1 MAHEHAAYPA
11 LWYFWITSAR
21 NRLRAQRGRLR
32 QPRYLLAL
40 VFGGLYIWWVL
51 QVNQRDPE
59 MSMRLFTLN
68 DAAHVVVAA
77 VVLLSGVRWWFAK
90 PDRGALA
97 FTPAEVHLLF
107 PAPVSR
113 TALIHSKLLRAQTAI
128 LLNVLIWSVLLRG
141 AATGGWQRGI
151 SLWIL
156 LSTFSLHRLAAA
168 IVRLNASQHRASS
181 ARRVALPI
189 GIVAIMCAVVLGTL
203 LLARGAITAAWP
215 LGFQAVLT
223 TMHDALQQ
231 PLAALALAPVS
242 ALIAPLFAD
251 NTSAWLMALGP
262 ALTVMALHYVWV
274 IRTDAAFE
282 EAALEAAEE
291 RVRRLA
297 ALAGTQAAPKR
308 SARGGIPWI
317 PPLPVRGHPA
327 ITMAWKNVAAAIRGG
342 GWLRQNG
349 VIVLIF
355 AATLATLRISTD
367 MPMQAVYVLSGVW
380 GMMLLVVGPTWTR
393 FDLRLDLRDV
403 ATVRSLPLS
412 GRAVVTADIVGV
424 ALLHSV
430 SVMIFLAVPLAFALL
445 DPATRDAVV
454 AARQTVI
461 PTVAG
466 VALLIVSANLLTFS
480 IQNALAVSFP
490 AWVQLGTDRRGVE
503 ALGQTMLTVGATL
516 LTSGILTVFPVII
529 GGATLFIAGAFW
541 GVWGFPTAMFVG
553 ALVLLAELVPLW
565 LGVGELLD
573 ALEPSD
579 VPGQRS

>member
-1 MAHEHAAYPA
+1 MPPPGTAYPA
-11 LWYFWITSAR
+11 LFYLWYTSAR
-21 NRLRAQRGRLR
+21 NRLRAQRGRLK

-51 QVNQRDPE
+51 QVNRRDPE
-59 MSMRLFTLN
+59 MPIQLFTLN
-68 DAAHVVVAA
+68 DAAHEVVAA

-113 TALIHSKLLRAQTAI
+113 SALIHSKLLRAQTAI
-128 LLNVLIWSVLLRG
+128 LLNVLIWSLLLRG

-151 SLWIL
+151 ALWIL

-168 IVRLNASQHRASS
+168 IIRLNAAQHRVS
-181 ARRVALPI
+181 ALRRVALPV
-189 GIVAIMCAVVLGTL
+189 GIFAAMCVVVLGTL
-203 LLARGAITAAWP
+203 LLARDTITQSWT

-223 TMHDALQQ
+223 TMDEALRQ
-231 PLAALALAPVS
+231 PVAAVALAPVS
-242 ALIAPLFAD
+242 ALIAPLFAQ
-251 NTSAWLMALGP
+251 NTTAWLLALGP
-262 ALTVMALHYVWV
+262 ALAVLLLHYVWV

-282 EAALEAAEE
+282 EAALDAAEE

-297 ALAGTQAAPKR
+297 ALSGTQAAAKR

-317 PPLPVRGHPA
+317 PPLPRRGHPA
-327 ITMAWKNVAAAIRGG
+327 ITMAWKNMAAAIRGG

-355 AATLATLRISTD
+355 AATLAVLRISTE

-403 ATVRSLPLS
+403 ATVRALPLS
-412 GRAVVTADIVGV
+412 GRAVVTADVVGV

-430 SVMIFLAVPLAFALL
+430 SVLVFFVVPLTFALL
-445 DPATRDAVV
+445 DPATRGALL
-454 AARQTVI
+454 AARQTLL
-461 PTVAG
+461 PTVGG
-466 VALLIVSANLLTFS
+466 VLLLIVSTNLLTFS

-490 AWVQLGTDRRGVE
+490 AWVQLGADRRGVE

-516 LTSGILTVFPVII
+516 LTSAVLMVFPVLI
-529 GGATLFIAGAFW
+529 GTATLYIATAWW
-541 GVWGFPTAMFVG
+541 GVWGFPVAMSIG
-553 ALVLLAELVPLW
+553 TLVLLAELLPLW
-565 LGVGELLD
+565 HGVGDLLES
-573 ALEPSD
+573 LEPSD

>member
-11 LWYFWITSAR
+11 LWYLWITSAR
-21 NRLRAQRGRLR
+21 NRLRAQRGRLK
-32 QPRYLLAL
+32 QPRYLLAV

-51 QVNQRDPE
+51 QVNRGDPE
-59 MSMRLFTLN
+59 MSMQLFTLN

-113 TALIHSKLLRAQTAI
+113 TALIHSKLLRAQIAI

-168 IVRLNASQHRASS
+168 IVRLNAGQHRASS
-181 ARRVALPI
+181 FRRVALPI
-189 GIVAIMCAVVLGTL
+189 GIFGTMCAVVVATL
-203 LLARGAITAAWP
+203 LLTRGAISAAWP

-231 PLAALALAPVS
+231 PLAAVALAPVS
-242 ALIAPLFAD
+242 ALIAPLFA
-251 NTSAWLMALGP
+251 NSTSIWLMALGP

-317 PPLPVRGHPA
+317 PPLPMRGHPA

-355 AATLATLRISTD
+355 TATLATLRISTD

-403 ATVRSLPLS
+403 ATVRALPLS

-430 SVMIFLAVPLAFALL
+430 SVIVFLTVPLAFALF
-445 DPATRDAVV
+445 DPATRGAVV
-454 AARQTVI
+454 SARAIVI
-461 PTVAG
+461 PTAIG
-466 VALLIVSANLLTFS
+466 VVLLIVSANLLTFS

-516 LTSGILTVFPVII
+516 LTSGILMVFPVLI
-529 GGATLFIAGAFW
+529 GGATLFIAGAYW
-541 GVWGFPTAMFVG
+541 GAWGFPAAMLVG

>member
-1 MAHEHAAYPA
+1 MAHDHTAYPA
-11 LWYFWITSAR
+11 LWYLWVRSAR
-21 NRLRAQRGRLR
+21 NRLRAQRGRLK

-51 QVNQRDPE
+51 QVNRRDPE
-59 MSMRLFTLN
+59 VSMQLFTLN

-168 IVRLNASQHRASS
+168 IVRLNAAQHRASS
-181 ARRVALPI
+181 VRRVALPI
-189 GIVAIMCAVVLGTL
+189 GIFATMCAAVLGTL

-223 TMHDALQQ
+223 TVHDTLQQ
-231 PLAALALAPVS
+231 PLAAVALAPVS
-242 ALIAPLFAD
+242 ALIAPLFA
-251 NTSAWLMALGP
+251 NSTSTWLMALGP

-297 ALAGTQAAPKR
+297 ALAGTQASPKR

-355 AATLATLRISTD
+355 AATLAALRISTD

-412 GRAVVTADIVGV
+412 GRSVVTADIVGV

-430 SVMIFLAVPLAFALL
+430 SVIVFLMVPLAFALL

-454 AARQTVI
+454 SARGIVI
-461 PTVAG
+461 PTTIG
-466 VALLIVSANLLTFS
+466 VVLLIVSANLLTFS

-516 LTSGILTVFPVII
+516 LTSGVLMVFPAIL
-529 GGATLFIAGAFW
+529 GGAALFIAGAFW
-541 GVWGFPTAMFVG
+541 GAWGFPAAMLVG
-553 ALVLLAELVPLW
+553 ACILLAELVPLW

-573 ALEPSD
+573 TLEPSD

>member
-11 LWYFWITSAR
+11 LWYLWITSAR
-21 NRLRAQRGRLR
+21 NRLRAQRGRLK
-32 QPRYLLAL
+32 QPRYLLAV

-51 QVNQRDPE
+51 QVNRGDPE
-59 MSMRLFTLN
+59 MSMQLFTLN

-113 TALIHSKLLRAQTAI
+113 TALIHSKLLRAQIAI

-168 IVRLNASQHRASS
+168 IVRLNAGQHRASS
-181 ARRVALPI
+181 FRRVALPI
-189 GIVAIMCAVVLGTL
+189 GIFGTMCAVVVATL
-203 LLARGAITAAWP
+203 LLTRGAISAAWP

-231 PLAALALAPVS
+231 PLAAVALAPVS
-242 ALIAPLFAD
+242 ALIAPLFA
-251 NTSAWLMALGP
+251 NSTSIWLMALGP

-317 PPLPVRGHPA
+317 PPLPMRGHPA

-355 AATLATLRISTD
+355 TATLATLRISTD

-403 ATVRSLPLS
+403 ATVRALPLS

-430 SVMIFLAVPLAFALL
+430 SVIVFLTVPLAFALF

-454 AARQTVI
+454 SARAIVI
-461 PTVAG
+461 PTAIGIV
-466 VALLIVSANLLTFS
+466 LLIVSANLLTFS

-516 LTSGILTVFPVII
+516 LTSGILMVFPVLI
-529 GGATLFIAGAFW
+529 GGATLFIAGAYW
-541 GVWGFPTAMFVG
+541 GAWGFPAAMLVG